1 MKNSDIQQ
9 AQKQSFED
17 ILRGEEPTEEYLE
30 EFRALSE
37 SDQISDDELTK
48 LALASK
54 ANLIDS
60 TDKPL
65 EPNYKTNES
74 SLFNIFIIAAVLSIA
89 IYWLIK

>member
-9 AQKQSFED
+9 AHKQSFED

-37 SDQISDDELTK
+37 SEQISDDELTK

-54 ANLIDS
+54 ADLIDS
-60 TDKPL
+60 TDKSP
-65 EPNYKTNES
+65 EPNHKTNES